1 MPAEGSASEK
11 QTHFS
16 FLEGHLTT
24 SEGQWKKGPK
34 PKKKLQKTSP
44 DLMEILYEEHLEFP
58 IPTSL
63 AIRWALPSP
72 PRQEVGSLLK
82 N

>member
-1 MPAEGSASEK
+1 
-11 QTHFS
+11 
-16 FLEGHLTT
+16 
-24 SEGQWKKGPK
+24 
-34 PKKKLQKTSP
+34 
-44 DLMEILYEEHLEFP
+44 MEILYEEHLEFP
-58 IPTSL
+58 IPTSP